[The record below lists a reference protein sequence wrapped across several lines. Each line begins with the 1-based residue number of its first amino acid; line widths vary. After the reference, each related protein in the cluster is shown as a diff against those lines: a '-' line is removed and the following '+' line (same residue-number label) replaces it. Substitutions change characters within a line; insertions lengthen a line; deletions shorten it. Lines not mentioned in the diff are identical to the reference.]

1 MTEVEVWCARCGRH
15 RRQVC
20 CTHPRHPQPH
30 KQYALKLA
38 INYEAAY
45 RTPSIERLY
54 GGDCVVLRRL
64 PRHANLC
71 SLLAEF
77 TSTVPDD
84 MFTRLTKVP
93 W

>member
-1 MTEVEVWCARCGRH
+1 
-15 RRQVC
+15 VC
-20 CTHPRHPQPH
+20 CTHPRHPSPR

-38 INYEAAY
+38 INYAAAY
-45 RTPSIERLY
+45 RRSSIERLY
-54 GGDCVVLRRL
+54 GGDCVVLQRL

-84 MFTRLTKVP
+84 MFAHLTPVP
-93 W
+93 WNCSVFVL